1 MGRRHLR
8 WRREGNK
15 GATTKDIKKE
25 NSPVQWLGFHAYTA
39 GSQVPIPCWGT
50 EIMKAGST
58 RHCPLLPQKRHRE
71 RPRQPEPMQTRAEG
85 MMWKTG
91 GGRFQRYKGNLHSG
105 ILRLL
110 VRREDKERND
120 IHVSSWV
127 PGVGRLPSTEKDG
140 GLDLRRRWW
149 WCQFWN

>member
-15 GATTKDIKKE
+15 GATTKGIKKE
-25 NSPVQWLGFHAYTA
+25 NSLVVQWLGLHAYTA

-50 EIMKAGST
+50 EIMKAGNT
-58 RHCPLLPQKRHRE
+58 EHCVLPPQKTHWE
-71 RPRQPEPMQTRAEG
+71 RPCKPEQKEWNGRQEG
-85 MMWKTG
+85 TDSRDTKEMS
-91 GGRFQRYKGNLHSG
+91 SG

-110 VRREDKERND
+110 VGREDKERND
-120 IHVSSWV
+120 IRVASWA
-127 PGVGRLPSTEKDG
+127 PGVGRVPSTERDG
-140 GLDLRRRWW
+140 GIDLRRRRW